1 MSPAS
6 GLAAASPSTEWPADL
21 LVVVP
26 PSVAPGF
33 RLAGT
38 RTVSVRDAA
47 RAAEVV
53 QAEVTLRAP
62 GVIAVHAGLWAA
74 IPTRLRDGWEQLR
87 IPLVLS
93 LPDEAAEAAGA
104 RRDRVRNLLARSV
117 GYEIA
122 FIPEGEPS

>member
-1 MSPAS
+1 MSRPS
-6 GLAAASPSTEWPADL
+6 GLAVTSPSTDWPADL

-38 RTVSVRDAA
+38 RTVAVRDAT

-53 QAEVTLRAP
+53 QAEVTLGGP
-62 GVIAVHAGLWAA
+62 GVIAVHAGLWAD
-74 IPTRLRDGWEQLR
+74 IPTRLRDSWEQLR

-93 LPDEAAEAAGA
+93 LPDEASEAAAA